1 MFLLFVSFIL
11 LKYLCVVFIRTL
23 HKYKCYIKIVCSC
36 PEEVCWLSGTYG
48 GSHSEHEVEGISLL
62 RSVSSVG
69 DLGGF
74 SSGVALALVSDSLTA
89 LVPVRHLLT
98 RGGTVDVGSVGFV
111 GLALLEAEL
120 ARGSLSHDASVLV
133 NLRLEE
139 RLSDG
144 VQGEGS
150 SLGKDVEGLELNVN
164 RVVKVTD
171 LHLGTHGV
179 TVLVVVEYGV
189 GLDVLVHDEGE
200 HVHEQKE
207 ENTHGPDNNEHLRE
221 SMEEGVQH
229 RPGPSTDGEGPEEGH
244 DEPSD
249 DADVESDPGSSSL
262 NSLERHIVPR
272 VVDVFHVL
280 ALVNVHVVDN
290 VENGEGTVDGP
301 THVS

>member
-1 MFLLFVSFIL
+1 LFLLFVSFIL

-36 PEEVCWLSGTYG
+36 PEEVCGLSGTYG

-74 SSGVALALVSDSLTA
+74 SSGVALALDSDSLTA
-89 LVPVRHLLT
+89 LVPVSHLDIG
-98 RGGTVDVGSVGFV
+98 GGTVVVGSVGV

-120 ARGSLSHDASVLV
+120 ARGTLSHDASVLV

-139 RLSDG
+139 GLSDG

-164 RVVKVTD
+164 RVIKVTD
-171 LHLGTHGV
+171 LHLGTHGMA
-179 TVLVVVEYGV
+179 VLVVVEYGV

-200 HVHEQKE
+200 HLHEQKE
-207 ENTHGPDNNEHLRE
+207 ENTHGPDNDEHLRE

-244 DEPSD
+244 NEPSD
-249 DADVESDPGSSSL
+249 DADVEADPGSSSL
-262 NSLERHIVPR
+262 NSVERHLVPR
-272 VVDVFHVL
+272 GVDVFDVL

>member
-1 MFLLFVSFIL
+1 
-11 LKYLCVVFIRTL
+11 
-23 HKYKCYIKIVCSC
+23 VCSC

-74 SSGVALALVSDSLTA
+74 SSGVALALDSDSLTA
-89 LVPVRHLLT
+89 LVPVSHLLI
-98 RGGTVDVGSVGFV
+98 RGGTVVVSSVGV

-164 RVVKVTD
+164 RVIKVTD
-171 LHLGTHGV
+171 LHLGTHGM

-189 GLDVLVHDEGE
+189 GLDVLVHEEGE
-200 HVHEQKE
+200 QLHDQKE

-244 DEPSD
+244 NEPSD
-249 DADVESDPGSSSL
+249 DTDVESDPGSSSL
-262 NSLERHIVPR
+262 NSQERHIVPR
-272 VVDVFHVL
+272 GVNVFHVL

-301 THVS
+301 TNVS